1 MTQNL
6 CSLPEDVLY
15 NVFSFL
21 SPVSILRVR
30 QVSKDLHALTHQ
42 KIVWTNAYRTSN
54 SFLPLEPPADT
65 SALEVERALLSA
77 IKLDEAWS
85 KPQPEHAREQFL
97 KFAPG
102 RSDNIY
108 IKLYHGQYLMVG
120 SRSSFS
126 FYDLDAKPEDWG
138 RPIFGS
144 GESESTYSIYRANMD
159 DSAEVSYISAVVMS
173 RLPQYFI
180 RIWRIDFAGKMLSQV
195 ADVPI
200 GRNLS
205 SFAKITN
212 GWLVHGANRQ
222 QGSNAFNAVL
232 FHIPTQRTYEVPVY
246 IPSPGSGEERIFQID
261 YIITPQHLLLMYI
274 SRRQTL
280 FEAFP
285 LPDTNDTAPNRVLSG
300 SHSGI
305 CPSGFTETTFVSASD
320 QAKRIRLLGSVFTG
334 PARGMPGIRVFDL
347 VLERDGTMSF
357 PEECYNNTMS
367 GYNLHLTLS
376 RSGAVRGICMAPT
389 TFTLLRVDFGPTAN
403 GDMRLDITELGLK
416 MDGIIAYDVDF
427 DGFRGRLCLVRD
439 EGVML
444 LDYI

>member
-1 MTQNL
+1 MTL
-6 CSLPEDVLY
+6 SLSSLPEDILY
-15 NVFSFL
+15 NVFYFL
-21 SPVSILRVR
+21 SPVSILKVR
-30 QVSKDLHALTHQ
+30 QVSKDLYSLTRQ

-54 SFLPLEPPADT
+54 SFLPVEPPADA
-65 SALEVERALLSA
+65 SAFEVERALLSA
-77 IKLDEAWS
+77 IKLDEAWR
-85 KPQPEHAREQFL
+85 KPQPEHVCKRFL
-97 KFAPG
+97 KYSPG

-108 IKLYHGQYLMVG
+108 IKLYHGRYLMIG

-144 GESESTYSIYRANMD
+144 GESESTYSIYRVNTD
-159 DSAEVSYISAVVMS
+159 DSAKVSYISAVAMS

-180 RIWRIDFAGKMLSQV
+180 RIWQIDFVGKTLLQV

-200 GRNLS
+200 GRNMS

-232 FHIPTQRTYEVPVY
+232 FHIPTRRIYEVPVY
-246 IPSPGSGEERIFQID
+246 VPSPGSGEERIFQID
-261 YIITPQHLLLMYI
+261 YIIAPQHLLLMYI

-285 LPDTNDTAPNRVLSG
+285 LPNTNDTVINRVLSG

-320 QAKRIRLLGSVFTG
+320 QAKRIRLLGSVITG
-334 PARGMPGIRVFDL
+334 PARGMPGVRVFDV
-347 VLERDGTMSF
+347 VLKRDGLISF
-357 PEECYNNTMS
+357 PEECYNNPMS

-389 TFTLLRVDFGPTAN
+389 TFTLLRVDFGPTAA
-403 GDMRLDITELGLK
+403 GDMQLDITELGLK
-416 MDGIIAYDVDF
+416 MDGVIAYDVDF

-439 EGVML
+439 EGVMI

>member
-1 MTQNL
+1 MTLNL
-6 CSLPEDVLY
+6 SSLPEDVLY

-21 SPVSILRVR
+21 SPISILRVR
-30 QVSKDLHALTHQ
+30 QVSKDLHALTRQ

-54 SFLPLEPPADT
+54 SFLPIEPPDDA
-65 SALEVERALLSA
+65 SSFEVEHALLSS

-85 KPQPEHAREQFL
+85 KPQPEHAGERFL
-97 KFAPG
+97 KYAPG
-102 RSDNIY
+102 RSDNTY
-108 IKLYHGQYLMVG
+108 VKLYHGRYLMIG

-126 FYDLDAKPEDWG
+126 FYDLDAKTEDWG

-144 GESESTYSIYRANMD
+144 GESESTYSIYRANTD
-159 DSAEVSYISAVVMS
+159 DSAEVSYISAVAMS

-180 RIWRIDFAGKMLSQV
+180 RIWQIDFVGKTLLQV

-200 GRNLS
+200 GRNMS

-232 FHIPTQRTYEVPVY
+232 FHIPTRRTYEVPVY
-246 IPSPGSGEERIFQID
+246 VPSPGNGEERIFQID
-261 YIITPQHLLLMYI
+261 YIITPQHILLMYI

-285 LPDTNDTAPNRVLSG
+285 LPNTNDTAPNRVLSG

-320 QAKRIRLLGSVFTG
+320 QAKCIRLLGSVITG
-334 PARGMPGIRVFDL
+334 PARGMPGVRVFDV
-347 VLERDGTMSF
+347 VLEKDGLISF
-357 PEECYNNTMS
+357 PEKCYNNATS

-389 TFTLLRVDFGPTAN
+389 TFTLLRVDFGPTVD

-416 MDGIIAYDVDF
+416 MDGVIAYDVDF

-439 EGVML
+439 EGIMI